1 VKKLEKVYDSN
12 YLEISYYNLK
22 YGIITLIMV
31 IVILFVLLIIRKNY
45 YYINSI
51 SFTGENT
58 GVIIVDKSR
67 INDIKEINKMI
78 LGDMV
83 ISYNVEK
90 ILEKDDVYL
99 LDVKFEEE
107 LEVNTNI
114 YKVVLFK
121 ENILEYIIRIMKGDL
136 KWKN

>member
-1 VKKLEKVYDSN
+1 MKKLEKVYDSN

-136 KWKN
+136 K

>member
-1 VKKLEKVYDSN
+1 VKKLEKVYDNN

-136 KWKN
+136 K

>member
-1 VKKLEKVYDSN
+1 MKKLEKVYDSN

-22 YGIITLIMV
+22 YGILTLIMV

-51 SFTGENT
+51 SFTGDNT
-58 GVIIVDKSR
+58 GVIIVDKDR
-67 INDIKEINKMI
+67 INNVKEINKMI

-99 LDVKFEEE
+99 LDVKFEEG

-136 KWKN
+136 